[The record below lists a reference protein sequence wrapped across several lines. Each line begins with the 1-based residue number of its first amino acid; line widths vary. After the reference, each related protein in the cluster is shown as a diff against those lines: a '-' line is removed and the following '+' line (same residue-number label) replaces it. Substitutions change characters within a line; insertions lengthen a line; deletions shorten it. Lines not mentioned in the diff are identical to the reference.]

1 MTRLDLFEG
10 LDTLQLSSIARGGR
24 GGGVVMSLVSMRNVA
39 KSILG
44 CFTKCCNALT
54 IIDTGNFFS
63 PLIFCGDQLMLKQSY
78 EIG

>member
-1 MTRLDLFEG
+1 MQKNSLWLMTRLDLFEG

-24 GGGVVMSLVSMRNVA
+24 GGGVVMSLVSMPNVA

-54 IIDTGNFFS
+54 IIDTGNFFVLS
-63 PLIFCGDQLMLKQSY
+63 SFVVIN
-78 EIG
+78 